1 MIECCNIAYAYEDHA
16 LRRIEVLRNV
26 SFRIEA
32 GEKVLLL
39 GINGSGK
46 STLLRLLNALIFVE
60 KGEYRFEN
68 ETLNKAFLK
77 RHGKTFRR
85 RMALQMQEPSSM
97 LFNATV
103 YDEIAFG
110 LKHYGFDKVQDRV
123 HHWAKTFHIEALLQS
138 NPLDL
143 SGGQK
148 QKVLLAS
155 LLAIE
160 PEVLLLD
167 EPTAHLDPPSTGWL
181 VEFLESLKITVITA
195 THNLSLGRELA
206 TRAIVLG
213 PEGGVAYDG
222 SVEAL
227 LDDMPTLIKAQLVH
241 RHRHAHDGEEHT
253 HFHLHSWE

>member
-1 MIECCNIAYAYEDHA
+1 MIECLKLEYAYEDHN
-16 LRRIEVLRNV
+16 LRRIEVLQGV
-26 SFRIEA
+26 SFHIEK

-46 STLLRLLNALIFVE
+46 STLLRMLNALILPE
-60 KGEYRFEN
+60 KGSYRFEN
-68 ETLNKAFLK
+68 ETVDKAFLK
-77 RHGKTFRR
+77 REGKRFRR
-85 RMALQMQEPSSM
+85 RIALQMQDPSSM
-97 LFNATV
+97 LFNASV

-110 LKHYGFDKVQDRV
+110 LKHYGFENVDERV
-123 HHWAKTFHIEALLQS
+123 HHWAKTFGVETLLS
-138 NPLDL
+138 ANPLDL

-181 VEFLESLKITVITA
+181 VEFLEALDITIITA
-195 THNLSLGRELA
+195 THNLNLGRELA

-213 PEGGVAYDG
+213 SGSGVIYDG

-227 LDDMPTLIKAQLVH
+227 LDDMPTLMKAQLLH
-241 RHRHAHDGEEHT
+241 RHRHNHDDAT
-253 HFHLHSWE
+253 HSHYHLHSWE

>member
-1 MIECCNIAYAYEDHA
+1 MIECRNIAYAYEDHA

-26 SFRIEA
+26 SFCIET

-46 STLLRLLNALIFVE
+46 STLLRLLNALIFAE
-60 KGEYRFEN
+60 KGAYYFEN
-68 ETLNKAFLK
+68 ETVDKAFLK
-77 RHGKTFRR
+77 RYGKTFRK

-110 LKHYGFDKVQDRV
+110 LNHYGFDNVKDRV
-123 HHWAKTFHIEALLQS
+123 HHWAQTFNIETLLQS
-138 NPLDL
+138 SPLDL

-213 PEGGVAYDG
+213 SEDGVIYDG

-227 LDDMPTLIKAQLVH
+227 LKDTPILLKAQLLH
-241 RHRHAHDGEEHT
+241 RHRHAHEGKEHT
-253 HFHLHSWE
+253 HFHLHRWG

>member
-1 MIECCNIAYAYEDHA
+1 MIECHHLAYAYEDHA
-16 LRRIEVLRNV
+16 LRYIEVLRDV
-26 SFRIEA
+26 SFRVDA

-46 STLLRLLNALIFVE
+46 STLLRLLNGLIFAHA
-60 KGEYRFEN
+60 GEYRFEGLHVSKSEIKKHAN
-68 ETLNKAFLK
+68 FRK
-77 RHGKTFRR
+77 RVV
-85 RMALQMQEPSSM
+85 LQMQDPSSM

-110 LKHYGFDKVQDRV
+110 LRHFGFENIDERV
-123 HHWAKTFHIEALLQS
+123 HHWAQIFGIEDKLS
-138 NPLDL
+138 NSPLDL

-155 LLAIE
+155 LLCIE

-181 VEFLESLKITVITA
+181 VEFLHELNITTVVA
-195 THNLSLGRELA
+195 THNLSLGREMA

-213 PEGGVAYDG
+213 PEGGVVYDG
-222 SVEAL
+222 GIEAL
-227 LDDMPTLIKAQLVH
+227 FDDTATLINAHLLH
-241 RHRHAHDGEEHT
+241 RHRHAHNGEEHA
-253 HFHLHSWE
+253 HFHLHDWD